1 MGHGRVVTLALLI
14 LLVGSHA
21 DERHVALGHEREQW
35 FSSNGETIIAAYA
48 GWPPVESPPL
58 ASTRNRRFHV
68 SKVVIREPPVQS
80 VFTEAEA
87 KMGVPIEVEFERQG
101 QLPDGSG
108 FDGFDLWLDAKL
120 EFPCVGQED
129 GAFSG
134 TFVRLHAD
142 CGVLYIAI
150 CVRRAQFLSGVVMLI

>member
-1 MGHGRVVTLALLI
+1 MGHGRVGTLALLI
-14 LLVGSHA
+14 PLVGSLG

-35 FSSNGETIIAAYA
+35 SSSNGEATIAAYA

-58 ASTRNRRFHV
+58 AATRIHS

-80 VFTEAEA
+80 VLTEAEA
-87 KMGVPIEVEFERQG
+87 KMGVPIEVEVERQG
-101 QLPDGSG
+101 KLPNGSG

-142 CGVLYIAI
+142 CGALYTAI